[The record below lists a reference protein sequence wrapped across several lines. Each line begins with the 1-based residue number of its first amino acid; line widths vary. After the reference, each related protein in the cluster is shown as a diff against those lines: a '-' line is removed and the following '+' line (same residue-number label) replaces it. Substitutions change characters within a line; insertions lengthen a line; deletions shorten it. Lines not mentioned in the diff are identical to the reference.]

1 MWLYGSFLVYDHIY
15 VRVDRL
21 AISQDDVE
29 SASLA
34 LEDASGMGASPEEI
48 HHMCLI
54 QVLMS
59 YINSSVS
66 LFLQAISCILYTIL

>member
-21 AISQDDVE
+21 AISQNDVE

-34 LEDASGMGASPEEI
+34 LEDASGMGASPEE
-48 HHMCLI
+48 

-59 YINSSVS
+59 YINGSVS
-66 LFLQAISCILYTIL
+66 LFLQAISCILYTIVKIICA